1 MKKLVL
7 SIPVLLSILLV
18 PGCYR
23 DEPFVPDFPIKE
35 VEGYRPIYASRHEAT
50 IAFQSPRAL
59 VHPGKIYVI
68 ANYLLINEK
77 YEGIHV
83 FDNADAS
90 HPVALGFLR
99 IPGNTEVA
107 VRNEVLYADHLTDLV
122 ALNIAD
128 WQNIREVSRV
138 RQNLW
143 AQRVPPGNGRYF
155 ECADSV
161 KGVVVGWELTTLK
174 DPKCFR

>member
-7 SIPVLLSILLV
+7 SVLVLLTVLFF

-23 DEPFVPDFPIKE
+23 EPPFVPEFPVGE
-35 VEGYRPIYASRHEAT
+35 VEGYRPVYASRDDAS
-50 IAFQSPRAL
+50 IVFQSPRAL
-59 VHPGKIYVI
+59 VHPGKIYVVS
-68 ANYLLINEK
+68 NYLLINEK

-83 FDNADAS
+83 FNNADPS

-99 IPGNTEVA
+99 MAGNTEVA
-107 VRNEVLYADHLTDLV
+107 VRNQVLYADHLADLV
-122 ALNIAD
+122 ALNVAD
-128 WQNIREVSRV
+128 WHNIRELSRV

-155 ECADSV
+155 ECVDSL
-161 KGVVVGWELTTLK
+161 KGVVVGWELSTLK